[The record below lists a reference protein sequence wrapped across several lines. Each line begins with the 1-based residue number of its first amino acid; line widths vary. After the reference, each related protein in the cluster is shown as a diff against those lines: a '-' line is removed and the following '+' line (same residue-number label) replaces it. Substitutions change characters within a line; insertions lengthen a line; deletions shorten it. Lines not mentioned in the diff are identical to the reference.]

1 MWVYQRRK
9 ESADKIAEAGRKLY
23 DKLTIFSNTFVDVGA
38 AIEKAHGTF
47 EKAQGQLVSGK
58 GSAIKLAAKLKEL
71 GVSPGPGKVMAPE
84 LVALADAEDDD
95 AELTALPAADGI
107 GEQRSSGDAG

>member
-1 MWVYQRRK
+1 MYQRRK

-71 GVSPGPGKVMAPE
+71 GESGTGQG
-84 LVALADAEDDD
+84 
-95 AELTALPAADGI
+95 DG
-107 GEQRSSGDAG
+107 AGARGAGGCGGR